1 MDFFTTGALRR
12 VVNQILP
19 TSNYLTRTYFPA
31 VVQSPTEEIYFDVV
45 KGSRRISPF
54 VSPLQQ
60 GQLVERVGY
69 YTQSLKPAYIK
80 DKRVLDPNTMLK
92 RAPGEAILGELSP
105 AEREA
110 LVLRQELADQIAMV
124 QRRLEVMA
132 GQVLATGSLTI
143 SGDLYPTTV
152 INYARTSGLTVALT
166 GGNRWGQAGVDPLAS
181 LRTWS
186 QLVYD
191 TVGVRPNTFTMT
203 PDAYNLFV
211 ASSTV
216 QAILQQTRNTTGSTL
231 TGNPPESND
240 DVWEAGSIG
249 GFNVR
254 VYQQSYIDIAT
265 NTPATVLPAYT
276 VFAAVPSA
284 MEGYVAYGAIRDPKA
299 GYQALP
305 YFPKSWVEE
314 DPAVRYIMLQSAP
327 IVAPTRPDASFAATV
342 N

>member
-1 MDFFTTGALRR
+1 MDFFSTGALRR
-12 VVNQILP
+12 VVNAILP
-19 TSNYLTRTYFPA
+19 TSNFLIRTYFPN
-31 VVQSPTEEIYFDVV
+31 VVQSQSEEIFFDVV
-45 KGSRRISPF
+45 KGSRRIAPF

-60 GQLVERVGY
+60 GQLVERTGF
-69 YTQSLKPAYIK
+69 YTQSIKPAYVK
-80 DKRVLDPNTMLK
+80 DKRVFDPNSMLK
-92 RAPGEAILGELSP
+92 RAPGEAILGDLSP

-110 LVLRQELADQIAMV
+110 LLLRQELADQIGMLN
-124 QRRLEVMA
+124 RRLEVMA

-143 SGDLYPTTV
+143 SGDYYPTTT
-152 INYARTSGLTVALT
+152 INYARTAGLTVALT

-203 PDAYNLFV
+203 PDAFNLFYTS
-211 ASSTV
+211 ASV
-216 QAILQQTRNTTGSTL
+216 QNILTQFRNTTGSTL

-249 GFNVR
+249 GFNIR
-254 VYQQSYIDIAT
+254 VYQQSYIDISN
-265 NTPATVLPAYT
+265 NTPTTVLPAYT
-276 VFAAVPSA
+276 VFTAVPSA
-284 MEGYVAYGAIRDPKA
+284 MEGYVAYGAIRDAKA

-305 YFPKSWVEE
+305 YFNKSWVTE